1 MTISDIAKMAGV
13 SSAAV
18 SRYLNGG
25 PLSEQ
30 KRAVIHEVVEK
41 TGYRPDTAAQTL
53 RTGKVNQVG
62 VIAPSIGSQSVGQI
76 TAGIASELDA
86 KSYLMLLGNTELDAQ
101 RELGYL
107 TAMQRN
113 HVAGIILL
121 GSYYTPQLAQALKN
135 CRVPVVVTGQRF
147 QDVACVYNDDRTAA
161 RELAQRMLDHGRRRI
176 VYIGGT
182 ERDDATGVQRREGV
196 QDALNAAGL
205 NGEQMPRICCNAF
218 TMEEGQRCMQELLVR
233 CPDLDGV
240 VCVTDT
246 VAFGAMRALREAGRH
261 VGAGCG
267 SCRRWRQL
275 GWQHDGTGAGNG
287 ALLPEAG
294 GAGGC
299 PDPAADAGR
308 KWEQRACASGDAGLS
323 DRGARL
329 PLMIKDKSM
338 GRKLIFLD
346 IDGTLLPPGDMLIP
360 ESTLAALDR
369 ARANGHKLFLCT
381 GRNHR
386 MTEPL
391 LRHDCFAGAVCSAGG
406 YVLCDGKTLVDIPM
420 EPQQAEGVRAALER
434 NGVECTL
441 EARDATFG
449 GSKMAERW
457 NFIHKKNDAPL
468 NSEAERWRK
477 AMEEGMSILP
487 LSDYK
492 GEPLYKIV
500 FIADHESDLAEAK
513 QLYADQFVFCES
525 KLDSLTDGFVNGEL
539 INRKFDKGT
548 GIKAICDHLGC
559 TLADTIGFGDSDN
572 DLQMTDVVGISV
584 CMANGSENLKKRCDR
599 IAPSVYEDGIA
610 KEFKAL
616 GLI

>member
-1 MTISDIAKMAGV
+1 
-13 SSAAV
+13 
-18 SRYLNGG
+18 
-25 PLSEQ
+25 
-30 KRAVIHEVVEK
+30 
-41 TGYRPDTAAQTL
+41 
-53 RTGKVNQVG
+53 
-62 VIAPSIGSQSVGQI
+62 
-76 TAGIASELDA
+76 
-86 KSYLMLLGNTELDAQ
+86 
-101 RELGYL
+101 
-107 TAMQRN
+107 
-113 HVAGIILL
+113 
-121 GSYYTPQLAQALKN
+121 
-135 CRVPVVVTGQRF
+135 
-147 QDVACVYNDDRTAA
+147 
-161 RELAQRMLDHGRRRI
+161 
-176 VYIGGT
+176 
-182 ERDDATGVQRREGV
+182 
-196 QDALNAAGL
+196 
-205 NGEQMPRICCNAF
+205 
-218 TMEEGQRCMQELLVR
+218 
-233 CPDLDGV
+233 
-240 VCVTDT
+240 
-246 VAFGAMRALREAGRH
+246 
-261 VGAGCG
+261 
-267 SCRRWRQL
+267 
-275 GWQHDGTGAGNG
+275 
-287 ALLPEAG
+287 
-294 GAGGC
+294 
-299 PDPAADAGR
+299 
-308 KWEQRACASGDAGLS
+308 
-323 DRGARL
+323 
-329 PLMIKDKSM
+329 MIKDKSM

-391 LRHDCFAGAVCSAGG
+391 LRHDCFCGRSVQRRRLCAVRWQDSGG
-406 YVLCDGKTLVDIPM
+406 YPHG
-420 EPQQAEGVRAALER
+420 AAAGEGVRAALER
-434 NGVECTL
+434 HGVECTL

-457 NFIHKKNDAPL
+457 KIYPQKERCTA

-525 KLDSLTDGFVNGEL
+525 KLDRLTDGFVNGEL

-572 DLQMTDVVGISV
+572 DLQMTDVAGISV